1 MSYYNQQ
8 QPPTNPGYQGP
19 GFQPQGANPY
29 QPGWNVGSPQGQHP
43 NQSEPQYGHSPHYA
57 EGGVPKNEMG
67 FSDVTIRANFVRKVF
82 IMVTVMLGMISIP
95 WRQYMAGG
103 IVLFR
108 CCRPDVCHPLHPP
121 ADDAICPYTRRPG
134 SVLPGLVSRTE

>member
-19 GFQPQGANPY
+19 GFQPQNANPY
-29 QPGWNVGSPQGQHP
+29 HPGYNVGSAQGQYP
-43 NQSEPQYGHSPHYA
+43 NEGPSPQYGQSPHYA

-82 IMVTVMLGMISIP
+82 IMVTVMLGMHATT
-95 WRQYMAGG
+95 WGKY
-103 IVLFR
+103 V
-108 CCRPDVCHPLHPP
+108 
-121 ADDAICPYTRRPG
+121 
-134 SVLPGLVSRTE
+134 